1 MPLDLNFLAS
11 GKGPPLV
18 ILHGVFG
25 SANNWKRI
33 AADLAGNHR
42 VLVVDLRN
50 HGDSPWAES
59 MSYPE
64 MADDVAAVIGR
75 EAGGRATVIGH
86 SMGGKAAMWLA
97 LSAPERVER
106 LVVVDIAPVAYS
118 ERLSAY
124 VAAMQAVDLAA
135 VTRRADADAQLRE
148 AVPDAGIRAFLLQNL
163 RLDADGARWRLN
175 LDVLAAEMGTISDFP
190 DPGERTYDGPTLF
203 VKGAKSDYIRD
214 AHRAAIA
221 RHFPNA
227 RARVVPGAGHW
238 VHVEALEAFLRALRS
253 FLGTS
258 DAPE

>member
-1 MPLDLNFLAS
+1 MSLDLHFLAS

-33 AADLAGNHR
+33 AADLAGEHR
-42 VLVVDLRN
+42 VLAVDLRN
-50 HGDSPWAES
+50 HGESPWADS

-64 MADDVAAVIGR
+64 MAEDVAALIDR
-75 EAGGRATVIGH
+75 EVGGRAVVIGH

-97 LSAPERVER
+97 LSAPERVAR
-106 LVVVDIAPVAYS
+106 LVVVDIAPVAYR
-118 ERLSAY
+118 EHLSAY
-124 VAAMQAVDLAA
+124 VAAMQAIDPAGIS
-135 VTRRADADAQLRE
+135 RRSEADARLRE

-163 RLDADGARWRLN
+163 RLDSGGARWRLN
-175 LDVLAAEMGTISDFP
+175 LDALATEMGTISGFP
-190 DPGERTYDGPTLF
+190 DPGERVYDGPTLF

-214 AHRAAIA
+214 AHRAVIA

-227 RARVVPGAGHW
+227 RARVVPDAGHW
-238 VHVEALEAFLRALRS
+238 VHVEAPEAFLRALQS
-253 FLGTS
+253 FLDTS